1 MISQLVTM
9 NVALV
14 LLFTFNMMKL
24 EAYTYLA
31 SIKFDDSGEMY
42 ISLGSVNIS
51 LSSDYELTISDRD
64 CTKTLSL
71 KPPTEEENLFKHG
84 YRPGSSL
91 CKSWFL
97 LKRPHKKRRTEC
109 LLSDLLF

>member
-42 ISLGSVNIS
+42 ISLGNVNIS

-71 KPPTEEENLFKHG
+71 KPPTEEENIFKHG
-84 YRPGSSL
+84 YRPGSSSNL
-91 CKSWFL
+91 PCEHW
-97 LKRPHKKRRTEC
+97 
-109 LLSDLLF
+109 LSRGDTLMRGWIQGYYW